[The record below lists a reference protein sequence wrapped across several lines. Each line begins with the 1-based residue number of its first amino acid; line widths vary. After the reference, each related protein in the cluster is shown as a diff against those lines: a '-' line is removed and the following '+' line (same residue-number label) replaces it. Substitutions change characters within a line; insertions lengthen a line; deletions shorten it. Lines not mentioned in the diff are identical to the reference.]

1 MMSEM
6 VVYNDGEIELKVS
19 VDEETVWLNRN
30 QISDLF
36 ERDVKTIGKH
46 INNILNESE
55 LERNS
60 TVANF
65 ATVQIEGGRE
75 VKRDVEFYNLDMIL
89 SLGYRVNSKKATKFR
104 QWATSVLKHY
114 IQNGYAINTHKI
126 TEQRLSTLE
135 SDVAT
140 IKSHI
145 KNNTIELKQ
154 GIFFNSQIFDAYALL
169 SDLINSAKSS
179 IVLIDNY
186 IDASILTL
194 FSKNPHVTCTLYT
207 SNISKQLELDIQK
220 YTKQYGNL
228 SVKTTKNFHDR
239 FLICDETVYHFG
251 ASLKDLGH
259 KVFAVNKM
267 HIAKDEIV
275 KKA

>member
-89 SLGYRVNSKKATKFR
+89 SLGYRVNSKKSTEL
-104 QWATSVLKHY
+104 QMSHT
-114 IQNGYAINTHKI
+114 IQH
-126 TEQRLSTLE
+126 
-135 SDVAT
+135 
-140 IKSHI
+140 
-145 KNNTIELKQ
+145 
-154 GIFFNSQIFDAYALL
+154 
-169 SDLINSAKSS
+169 
-179 IVLIDNY
+179 
-186 IDASILTL
+186 
-194 FSKNPHVTCTLYT
+194 
-207 SNISKQLELDIQK
+207 
-220 YTKQYGNL
+220 
-228 SVKTTKNFHDR
+228 
-239 FLICDETVYHFG
+239 
-251 ASLKDLGH
+251 
-259 KVFAVNKM
+259 
-267 HIAKDEIV
+267 
-275 KKA
+275 